1 MFCNIWVLP
10 QFHDYAV
17 KKELEEGSLIEL
29 LKPTDIEIFDLC
41 IYYEKNNIVQPK
53 VKKFVE
59 LFFPK

>member
-1 MFCNIWVLP
+1 MGIA
-10 QFHDYAV
+10 QFHDYTV
-17 KKELEEGSLIEL
+17 KKELEEESLIEI
-29 LKPTDIEIFDLC
+29 LKPTDIEIFGLC